1 MGMGKQLENKNAHL
15 ELCGRLGEFDV
26 TSPRD
31 GRAPLRVRRACL
43 GAGERGG
50 LLRLLLLRGATRE
63 LGDVFSFNRLLLFS
77 VNKTRRQ
84 SHCPYES

>member
-1 MGMGKQLENKNAHL
+1 M
-15 ELCGRLGEFDV
+15 

-63 LGDVFSFNRLLLFS
+63 LGDVFRFNRLLLLA

-84 SHCPYES
+84 SRRPYES